1 MPRMVSTASTARR
14 PGQSSR
20 VVKTP
25 TSGQAKTRRR
35 TSRPWPSSNASRQG
49 RSDPPSAK
57 ALAANQALTSAWAF
71 FRLPLRAGGFYAKC
85 DRCGVRLGRPGRG
98 RQVRL
103 EHLARGAV
111 AEAAPRRVV
120 EPVGEPPQGR
130 RRERPGLGLA
140 RQEAADAAVRVLD
153 GAFLPGA
160 VRVAEVARHGDV
172 PVERG
177 VGGELAAAVEGDRPA
192 GVLRQRPE
200 RVGDAGDHRR
210 GTLVLVR
217 QQEGEA
223 ALPLHQGGHVGLAV
237 LLAEDQQVGLPVPE
251 RLARPDLG
259 RTVLDPALARDRAGA
274 RLAAVAAATPPPG
287 LRQVAVEAVPPALGP
302 VDVAVDRLVA
312 DRRPAIRRLLL
323 QPPRDLLRRPAVP
336 EPPDHV
342 LPQGTVGG
350 QLAAAPPASTRQ
362 VLGVQGEVAAEPPVA
377 VAEAVAAQLPVEG
390 GRVPAE
396 PLGDLADRPAGFR
409 EAEEGA
415 SRSSWR

>member
-1 MPRMVSTASTARR
+1 MPEGTGCRFFGDDSPTSPTAVSTRRATGAR
-14 PGQSSR
+14 
-20 VVKTP
+20 
-25 TSGQAKTRRR
+25 A
-35 TSRPWPSSNASRQG
+35 
-49 RSDPPSAK
+49 
-57 ALAANQALTSAWAF
+57 
-71 FRLPLRAGGFYAKC
+71 
-85 DRCGVRLGRPGRG
+85 RLGRAGRG
-98 RQVRL
+98 GQVLL
-103 EHLARGAV
+103 ERLARGAV
-111 AEAAPRRVV
+111 AEAASRRVV

-140 RQEAADAAVRVLD
+140 RQEAADATVRVLD

-160 VRVAEVARHGDV
+160 VRVAEVARHAQL
-172 PVERG
+172 PVEGG
-177 VGGELAAAVEGDRPA
+177 VGGELGPAVEGDRPA

-200 RVGDAGDHRR
+200 RVGDPAEDRR
-210 GTLVLVR
+210 RALVLVR

-223 ALPLHQGGHVGLAV
+223 ALPLHQRGHVRLAD
-237 LLAEDQQVGLPVPE
+237 LLAEDQQVALPVPE

-287 LRQVAVEAVPPALGP
+287 LRQVAVEAVPPALGAVDVP
-302 VDVAVDRLVA
+302 VDGLVA
-312 DRRPAIRRLLL
+312 DRRPAVRRLPL

-342 LPQGTVGG
+342 RPQGVVGG
-350 QLAAAPPASTRQ
+350 QLATSLPASARQ
-362 VLGVQGEVAAEPPVA
+362 VLGVQGEVAAEPAVA
-377 VAEAVAAQLPVEG
+377 VAEAVAPQLAVDG